1 VEGRGMLY
9 KKLFPGRKLRLR
21 LLKAFD
27 FLPDFIMVSF
37 QYFISTGRFLN
48 LSKATRFTEKLQW
61 YKLYYRD
68 DLMTAC
74 SDKYEVREYV
84 ESKGFSDILIPLYG
98 VYESVDDILFN
109 EFPDKFVLKTTNGSH
124 TNILCENKRDLDIG
138 SSKFKLDAWLKDWA
152 GKVGREWSYY
162 NIEPKIICE
171 QYIEKDKNDDLVDY
185 KFFCFNG
192 EPYCLYVIIDR
203 FLEGGLKLG
212 IYDMEFKKLP
222 YRRNDIPS
230 FNTDIKK
237 PDNFD
242 LMLEIA
248 RKLSKD
254 FPHVRVDLYN
264 INGKIYFGELT
275 FYDGSG
281 YKGYLADEF
290 DYMLGNQFKLPAKKI
305 G

>member
-1 VEGRGMLY
+1 MFY
-9 KKLFPGRKLRLR
+9 KKILPGRKFRLK
-21 LLKAFD
+21 LLKYFD
-27 FLPDFIMVSF
+27 FIPDKFMVLF
-37 QYFISTGRFLN
+37 QYYVSTGRVIRLE
-48 LSKATRFTEKLQW
+48 KVERFTEKLQW

-68 DLMTAC
+68 SLMTVC
-74 SDKYEVREYV
+74 SDKYEVRQYV
-84 ESKGFSDILIPLYG
+84 KSKVIEDILIPLYG
-98 VYESVDDILFN
+98 VYDSVDQIEFED
-109 EFPDKFVLKTTNGSH
+109 FPDKFVIKTTNGSH
-124 TNILCENKRDLDIG
+124 TNILCERKLDLDIEL
-138 SSKFKLDAWLKDWA
+138 SKAKLNGWLNNWA

-162 NIEPKIICE
+162 NIKPKIICE
-171 QYIEKDKNDDLVDY
+171 AYLEKDSNNDLVDY

-212 IYDMEFKKLP
+212 IYDIEFNKLP
-222 YRRNDIPS
+222 YIRNDIPS
-230 FNTDIKK
+230 FNADIKK
-237 PDNFD
+237 PKNFD

-281 YKGYLADEF
+281 YKGYIGDEF
-290 DYMLGNQFKLPAKKI
+290 DCILGEQFQLPNKRV
-305 G
+305 